1 MGHPITTDEMD
12 TAIEGQDARINRD
25 DLDDL
30 LQAIQEDIE
39 DFWSEHM
46 GAVEGGKIELVAEGD
61 IALVFADLNGKFW
74 QSQFDALADYINL
87 LGIEVDGIAETVIAA
102 HHNAAY
108 RLADHNWSTTN
119 PIVVGKTI
127 EFNGTQLFVEAIV
140 NSLMARGLSPGQSWA
155 YYGVIIRG
163 TSRNKWAQR
172 CGYSDHSAVSEA
184 VRKAQK
190 KLGRV

>member
-1 MGHPITTDEMD
+1 MTHPITTEEMD
-12 TAIEGQDARINRD
+12 TAIEGHGARIDRD

-30 LQAIQEDIE
+30 LQAIQEDVE

-46 GAVEGGKIELVAEGD
+46 GAVEEGKIELIAED
-61 IALVFADLNGKFW
+61 DTALIFADQYGEFW

-87 LGIEVDGIAETVIAA
+87 LGIEVEGIFETIIAA

-108 RLADHNWSTTN
+108 RLADHNWSTAN

-127 EFNGTQLFVEAIV
+127 DFDGTQLFVEAIV

-163 TSRNKWAQR
+163 SSRNKWAQR

-190 KLGRV
+190 KLGRL